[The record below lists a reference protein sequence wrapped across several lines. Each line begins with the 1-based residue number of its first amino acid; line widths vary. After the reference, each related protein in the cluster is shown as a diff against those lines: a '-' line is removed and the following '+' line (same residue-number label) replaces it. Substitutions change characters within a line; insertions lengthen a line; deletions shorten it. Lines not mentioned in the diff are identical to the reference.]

1 MKTTLFILVILFI
14 TFSCSQQKVKE
25 KENVNSTDKDVF
37 TTLDESYPAL
47 SSQIKKEAKDPYLL
61 MFWGESLNFDS
72 NAKKKIVDDKLIEE
86 LQALFNIK
94 NDNHI
99 VHAGIIHTYG
109 YLLSTIETPYGSK
122 AKRWTAPTLTNA
134 FHLKTKAL
142 SPENSEGGMFSN
154 ATYFAGMIA
163 FKNKTELSL
172 LKNVSNEV
180 FTYDFKKLEVDRI
193 EEMLKEHT
201 LVTTLV
207 HFPHKSGDDNEY
219 LLIYSV
225 IDKQLAKELLITVF
239 PINAEAYKKLMNKEL
254 FGEQKKITLR
264 YNAHIQGLEQNLTG
278 TRKLLKLK

>member
-1 MKTTLFILVILFI
+1 MSL
-14 TFSCSQQKVKE
+14 SCSQQKVKTKVAGTQE
-25 KENVNSTDKDVF
+25 QDQSRTEMNSTDKNIIN
-37 TTLDESYPAL
+37 TLDESFPHL
-47 SSQIKKEAKDPYLL
+47 SLQITKETKDPYLL
-61 MFWGESLNFDS
+61 MFWGESSNYDS
-72 NAKKKIVDDKLIEE
+72 NAKKKILDDKTIED
-86 LQALFNIK
+86 LQAVFNIK

-109 YLLSTIETPYGSK
+109 YLFSTIETPYGPK
-122 AKRWTAPTLTNA
+122 AKRWTSPTLTNA
-134 FHLKTKAL
+134 FQLKTKAL
-142 SPENSEGGMFSN
+142 SPESTEGGMFSN

-180 FTYDFKKLEVDRI
+180 FTYDFKKLKVDRI
-193 EEMLKEHT
+193 EEILKEHT

-225 IDKQLAKELLITVF
+225 IDKQLAKELLITTF

-278 TRKLLKLK
+278 ARKLMKLK